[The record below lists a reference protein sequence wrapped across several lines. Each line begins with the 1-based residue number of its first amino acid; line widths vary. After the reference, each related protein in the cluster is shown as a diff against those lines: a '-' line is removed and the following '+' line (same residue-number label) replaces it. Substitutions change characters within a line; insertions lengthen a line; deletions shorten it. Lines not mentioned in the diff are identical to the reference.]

1 MTGVA
6 LTRLLAA
13 LRRRGAEPARS
24 QPAES
29 AVDRAWRLQ
38 LSDVQVQGSGRVAR
52 LLADDNDGARHQRFV
67 IRLASGLTLLVA
79 HNIDVAPRLA
89 GLRVRDQ
96 VSFNGEYAYS
106 ELGGT
111 LHWTHHDPRGDH
123 PDGWLAWQGKQFD

>member
-1 MTGVA
+1 MAGVA

-13 LRRRGAEPARS
+13 LRRHPVANPRP

-38 LSDVQVQGSGRVAR
+38 LSDVQVQGAGRVAR
-52 LLADDNDGARHQRFV
+52 LLSDDNEGARHQRF
-67 IRLASGLTLLVA
+67 ILRLASGLTLLVA

-89 GLRVRDQ
+89 ELRVRDQ
-96 VSFNGEYAYS
+96 VSFAGEYAYS

-123 PDGWLAWQGKQFD
+123 PDGWLEWRHRRFD